1 MLVKESLQD
10 VLKPKPSQEI
20 NNKISAMSVEEKQSV
35 LFDSGMTHFMG
46 DFEEFFIWLE
56 KRYPE
61 DSNRLWDTIIS
72 TIYALELNPTDE
84 SGNDEEIDAEWVINT
99 FDTDWL
105 LQEIYLDSMKEE
117 NIDDALSF
125 FIPGYKVNE
134 NFDILQAKG
143 SDEILQD
150 LKNLS
155 FDEVFSIVE
164 DQWFLNEG
172 SWEGWQKLLF
182 DVSRYLGKG
191 KFKDILAE
199 LIVLKQKDQI

>member
-182 DVSRYLGKG
+182 DVLRYIGKG

>member
-10 VLKPKPSQEI
+10 VLKPKPSQKI

-99 FDTDWL
+99 FDIDWL

-182 DVSRYLGKG
+182 DVLRYIGKG

>member
-99 FDTDWL
+99 FDIDWL

-182 DVSRYLGKG
+182 DVLRYIGKG